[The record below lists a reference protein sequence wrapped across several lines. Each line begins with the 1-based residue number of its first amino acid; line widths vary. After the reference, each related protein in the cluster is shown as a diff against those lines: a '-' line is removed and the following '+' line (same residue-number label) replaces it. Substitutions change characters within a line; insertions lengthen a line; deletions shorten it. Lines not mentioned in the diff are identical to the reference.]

1 MKRLLVLF
9 FIFFFSRAI
18 AHPLPHVQT
27 ESIPLSALDI
37 FIEYLKLGFNHVVPS
52 GSDHILFILGIF
64 FLNSNLKSVLIQ
76 CTAFTL
82 AHSIS
87 LGLAAS
93 GFIVTYPNIVEPL
106 IALSITFVAVEN
118 VYSEKVNLKRLIL
131 IFCFGLIHGMG
142 FASALS
148 ETGLSQNYFVLSLL
162 SFNIG
167 VELGQ
172 VTIILLAF
180 FVVVKNF
187 REFEW
192 YKKYVTNPISILI
205 GVIGLF
211 WFIERLIN

>member
-1 MKRLLVLF
+1 MKRLIVLF
-9 FIFFFSRAI
+9 FILFFSRVV
-18 AHPLPHVQT
+18 AHPLPHIQT
-27 ESIPLSALDI
+27 ENIPLSPLEI

-52 GSDHILFILGIF
+52 GADHILFILGIF

-76 CTAFTL
+76 CTVFTL

-93 GFIVTYPNIVEPL
+93 GIIVTYSNIVEPI

-118 VYSEKVNLKRLIL
+118 IYSDKVNLKRLIF
-131 IFCFGLIHGMG
+131 IFCFGLIHGLG

-148 ETGLSQNYFVLSLL
+148 NTGLFPNYFILSLL

-180 FVVVKNF
+180 FVITKNF

-192 YKKYVTNPISILI
+192 YKKYVTNPISVLI
-205 GVIGLF
+205 GIVGLY
-211 WFIERLIN
+211 WFIERLFN